1 MIRAAWAEPR
11 GPDHSQRGRRRGMR
25 DWIAG
30 AMLVLGTL
38 LVLAGAAVVVLKAVG
53 TAPGAE
59 PEPAAGDTV
68 AVPRLSPS
76 ARVLGAV
83 RRISAAD
90 RLIVWGIVL
99 LVIAAIAAG
108 AIGLDLSAKAGTR

>member
-1 MIRAAWAEPR
+1 MAALASTAILN
-11 GPDHSQRGRRRGMR
+11 DMR

-38 LVLAGAAVVVLKAVG
+38 LVLAGAAVVVLKALG
-53 TAPGAE
+53 TAGPTE
-59 PEPAAGDTV
+59 PEPTV
-68 AVPRLSPS
+68 DEATPAPRLSPS
-76 ARVLGAV
+76 SRVLGAV

>member
-1 MIRAAWAEPR
+1 
-11 GPDHSQRGRRRGMR
+11 MR

-38 LVLAGAAVVVLKAVG
+38 LVLAGAAVVVLKALG
-53 TAPGAE
+53 SGP
-59 PEPAAGDTV
+59 PDEPAVDDGGSH
-68 AVPRLSPS
+68 RLSPS
-76 ARVLGAV
+76 GRVLGAV

-108 AIGLDLSAKAGTR
+108 AISLDLSARAGTR

>member
-1 MIRAAWAEPR
+1 MAPLVSAAMLN
-11 GPDHSQRGRRRGMR
+11 GMR

-38 LVLAGAAVVVLKAVG
+38 LVLAGAAVVVLKALG
-53 TAPGAE
+53 TAGPAE
-59 PEPAAGDTV
+59 PEPTADETATR
-68 AVPRLSPS
+68 PRLSPS
-76 ARVLGAV
+76 SRVLGAV

>member
-1 MIRAAWAEPR
+1 
-11 GPDHSQRGRRRGMR
+11 MR

-53 TAPGAE
+53 NAPDAE
-59 PEPAAGDTV
+59 PEPAADADTV
-68 AVPRLSPS
+68 ASRRLSPS

-83 RRISAAD
+83 HRISAAD